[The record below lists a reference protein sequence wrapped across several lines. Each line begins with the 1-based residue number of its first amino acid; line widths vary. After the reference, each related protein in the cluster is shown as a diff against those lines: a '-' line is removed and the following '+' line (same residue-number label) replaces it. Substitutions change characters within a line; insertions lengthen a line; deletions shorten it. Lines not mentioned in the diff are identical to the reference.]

1 MLDPI
6 QLYAEMALMH
16 ASEEYSVQPH
26 ALNPMI
32 HLDGILDREREKAIA
47 ERIDSIAT
55 SYGCW
60 IGNWLIG
67 QCHAKWINLND
78 ATPPRVQIGERIYS
92 PIEAVRRRLLSDTAP
107 RLSLLLKQAMEH
119 QRVTSNASIALTL
132 QQAWNDRATDP
143 RFVNSETEA
152 IHAEGAFAAM
162 DPWIRE
168 GFFPG

>member
-67 QCHAKWINLND
+67 QCHAN
-78 ATPPRVQIGERIYS
+78 G
-92 PIEAVRRRLLSDTAP
+92 
-107 RLSLLLKQAMEH
+107 
-119 QRVTSNASIALTL
+119 SISTMLHL
-132 QQAWNDRATDP
+132 RAF
-143 RFVNSETEA
+143 R
-152 IHAEGAFAAM
+152 
-162 DPWIRE
+162 
-168 GFFPG
+168 